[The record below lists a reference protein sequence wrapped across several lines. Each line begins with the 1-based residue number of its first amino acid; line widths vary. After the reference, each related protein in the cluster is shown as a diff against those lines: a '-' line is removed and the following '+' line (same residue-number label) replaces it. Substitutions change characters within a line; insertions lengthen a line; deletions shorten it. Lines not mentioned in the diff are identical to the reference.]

1 MISEL
6 VHQIVMDRRSS
17 VGTEAFSS
25 AYGVSVGQLIQKF
38 GELDR
43 LRQLEEQE
51 AENRESLLRMGA
63 ENKELRMELEYMRA
77 HQGGAN
83 TPILKEAEAPRSKLN
98 QPCRGDTYLL
108 ILTNS

>member
-63 ENKELRMELEYMRA
+63 ENKELRMELEYMRS

-83 TPILKEAEAPRSKLN
+83 TPILKEAEAPRSKL
-98 QPCRGDTYLL
+98 Y
-108 ILTNS
+108 